1 LSSFL
6 TNPYRYPTA
15 ETPVFL
21 SAYAVNGTISTT
33 TNTDDTFTGTSAGS
47 WGKTCSGVETSG
59 VTGYVPDTTNYWL
72 LGVTIEQ
79 GTYGCG
85 AETRPTWCWFING
98 TSAYMYAC
106 LDGTPATFG
115 SVTTVNVNTIYKII
129 RTADTIKYYL
139 DIDGDDT
146 WVLKYTHTDT
156 GNIPVVY
163 VAAIIG
169 VQNSYIVMSTI

>member
-1 LSSFL
+1 LSFL
-6 TNPYRYPTA
+6 INSYRYPTA

-33 TNTDDTFTGTSAGS
+33 TNLDDTFTGTTSGS
-47 WGKTCSGVETSG
+47 WGKSCSGVETDG
-59 VTGYVPDTTNYWL
+59 VEFTVHNTTEYWYG
-72 LGVTIEQ
+72 GVTIEQ

-85 AETRPTWCWFING
+85 AETYPTWNWFVNG

-115 SVTTVNVNTIYKII
+115 SVTTVNVNTIYRII

-139 DIDGDDT
+139 DIDGTDSWT
-146 WVLKYTHTDT
+146 LKYTHTDT
-156 GNIPVVY
+156 GNIPIVY
-163 VAAIIG
+163 VAAFIG